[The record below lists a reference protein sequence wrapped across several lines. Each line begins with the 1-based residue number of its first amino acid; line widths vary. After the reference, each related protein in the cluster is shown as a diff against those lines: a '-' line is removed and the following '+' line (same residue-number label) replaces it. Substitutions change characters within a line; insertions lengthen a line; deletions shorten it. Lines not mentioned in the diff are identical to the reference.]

1 MNTIDALSTAFDQK
15 AASATEVLEGAL
27 ARIERTPQLGA
38 FLHVDERG
46 ARQAAQASDER
57 IRRSARLSPLDGV
70 PISLKDN
77 LVTEGLPTTAGSKI
91 LEGWRPP
98 YDGHVAERLKA
109 AGAVIVGKTNMDEFG
124 MGSSTER
131 SAYFPAKNP
140 HDETRVPGGS
150 SGGSAV
156 SVAAEQVYGSYG
168 TDTGGSIRQ
177 PAALTGIF
185 GLKPTYGRVSRHGV
199 IAYASSLDQVG
210 PLARSA
216 VDLAH
221 LLQAVA
227 GFDPRDSTSV
237 DRETPSYRAEMKGEI
252 RGLKIGVPREYF
264 EAPGLDPEVRAGV
277 ERSIAALA
285 GQGAELRPVSL
296 PHTGLALS
304 TYYLLASAE
313 ASSSLARYDGVRY
326 GHRVPDRDLRR
337 MIVKSRAQGFGAE
350 VKRRIVLGT
359 YVLSAGYYD
368 AYYARAQKVRTLIRR
383 DFEQVF
389 GEVDLLATPTSPF
402 PAFPLNSRL
411 DDPLA
416 MYLADVLTLPVSLAG
431 VPALSAPAG
440 KTAAGLPF
448 GVQLIGRWF
457 EEPTLLRAAAA
468 LP

>member
-15 AASATEVLEGAL
+15 ALSATELLTRAL
-27 ARIERTPQLGA
+27 ARIGSTERLGA
-38 FLHVDERG
+38 FLHVDEPG
-46 ARQAAQASDER
+46 ARAAAQASDER
-57 IRRSARLSPLDGV
+57 IRRGARLSPLDGV

-98 YDGHVAERLKA
+98 YDGQVAERLKA

-140 HDETRVPGGS
+140 HDEARVPGGS

-237 DRETPSYRAEMKGEI
+237 DRATPNYRAEMNGGI
-252 RGLKIGVPREYF
+252 RGLKVGIPREYF
-264 EAPGLDPEVRAGV
+264 EAPGLDAEVRAGV

-285 GQGAELRPVSL
+285 AQGAELRPVSL

-313 ASSSLARYDGVRY
+313 ASSNLARYDGVRY
-326 GHRVPDRDLRR
+326 GRRVEDRDLRR

-350 VKRRIVLGT
+350 VQRRVILGT

-383 DFEQVF
+383 DFEQIF

-402 PAFPLNSRL
+402 PAFPLGSRL

-440 KTAAGLPF
+440 KTALGLPF
-448 GVQLIGRWF
+448 GIQLIGRWF
-457 EEPTLLRAAAA
+457 EEATLLRAAAA